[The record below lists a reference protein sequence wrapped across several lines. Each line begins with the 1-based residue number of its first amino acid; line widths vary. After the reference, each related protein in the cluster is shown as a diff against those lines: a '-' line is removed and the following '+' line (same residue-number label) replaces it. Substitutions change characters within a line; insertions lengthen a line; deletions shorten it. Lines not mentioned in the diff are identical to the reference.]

1 MLTFF
6 LRDDFANIKL
16 ESYAANKSFAE
27 DLTEGKYSFPILHC
41 IRTNTTDDRV
51 TRILRQRTED
61 VEVKKFCIGL
71 LEEAGSFDYTR
82 EVMRGLDKEITG
94 EIERLGGNP
103 VISRVMAELRD
114 WDNN

>member
-1 MLTFF
+1 MGEDFTHLTSLLGLYFQI
-6 LRDDFANIKL
+6 RDDFANLKL

-41 IRTNTTDDRV
+41 IRSQSN
-51 TRILRQRTED
+51 ED
-61 VEVKKFCIGL
+61 IEVKKFCIRL
-71 LEEAGSFDYTR
+71 LEEAGSFDYTKT
-82 EVMRGLDKEITG
+82 VMRQLDAEICS

-103 VISRVMAELRD
+103 VISRVMQELRD